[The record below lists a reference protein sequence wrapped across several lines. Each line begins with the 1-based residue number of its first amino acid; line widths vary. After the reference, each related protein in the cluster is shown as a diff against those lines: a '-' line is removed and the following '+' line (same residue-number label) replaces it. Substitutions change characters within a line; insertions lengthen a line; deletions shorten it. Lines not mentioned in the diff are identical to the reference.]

1 MIRWEMLGIEPTR
14 DASLIRKAYAKQ
26 LKIYHPEDDAEGYQ
40 RLRETYDA
48 AMKQADR
55 SKRQTRE
62 PAGNPQAGE
71 GMTAAPAARD
81 MDRVP
86 PGPGNGTMRE
96 LEARREPGPETA
108 RGPEMRPDLDPNA
121 VHEREAHLDLEPQ
134 AVREPEVR
142 REAEPEAAR
151 EQEPHRESEP
161 ESVREPEK
169 LREPEPVTLRDP
181 EVRRETAVY
190 EARTETEDTEDTE
203 DAEDD
208 RPAPARDPIQQL
220 LDRMYEIYE
229 NFSLRLE
236 PEAWNALTD
245 EDFMWDVELGS
256 RRRGVAA
263 NFLYEH
269 CFLPVEVWGTLD
281 ALFELKENAGELRE
295 NYGPEL
301 IDFVIAEVNGVC
313 AMGYDCFRN
322 RDLDF
327 DIESYLEYRQE
338 GQTLLMDGH
347 PEKAEVWLTR
357 AYDLFQDDPDLHL
370 MLAKAAL
377 QTGKTEAALE
387 HLNRTAALKP
397 EWGEVYLLK
406 GRLLLDRK
414 EHGEA
419 LEAADTLLRMN
430 PGSQDALALVLEARI
445 GRDELEAA
453 WEVNTQSQK
462 IDSPQ
467 AHFKSYSLMFGL
479 RNRHLHS
486 QKHNN
491 LAPKMKA
498 ANRRFTFFQ
507 ALMLLLYL
515 NWPALFMGAVIL
527 MMPKSGNWWYVYFIL
542 MLLFVYKLIKNTWRA
557 LRATLRMIT

>member
-62 PAGNPQAGE
+62 PAGNPQAGA
-71 GMTAAPAARD
+71 GITAAPEARD

-86 PGPGNGTMRE
+86 PEPGNGTMQK
-96 LEARREPGPETA
+96 LEATHGPGPEAA
-108 RGPEMRPDLDPNA
+108 RGQEMR
-121 VHEREAHLDLEPQ
+121 RELEPQ
-134 AVREPEVR
+134 ALREQEPL
-142 REAEPEAAR
+142 RESEPEAAR
-151 EQEPHRESEP
+151 EQESLRESELEAVREQEAHREP
-161 ESVREPEK
+161 EPEAVREPEAP
-169 LREPEPVTLRDP
+169 REPEPVTLWDA
-181 EVRRETAVY
+181 EVRRETAAY
-190 EARTETEDTEDTE
+190 GEPRTEYV
-203 DAEDD
+203 DD
-208 RPAPARDPIQQL
+208 RPAPARHPIEQL
-220 LDRMYEIYE
+220 LDRLHEIYE
-229 NFSLRLE
+229 DFNLRIE
-236 PEAWNALTD
+236 PEAWNALTQ
-245 EDFMWDVELGS
+245 EDFMWDVELGA
-256 RRRGVAA
+256 RRRDATA

-269 CFLPVEVWGTLD
+269 SFLPLEVWGTLD
-281 ALFELKENAGELRE
+281 TLFELKENAEELRE
-295 NYGPEL
+295 KYGPEL
-301 IDFVIAEVNGVC
+301 MDFVIAEVDGVC

-327 DIESYLEYRQE
+327 DIEAYLEYRQE
-338 GQTLLMDGH
+338 GQTLLMDGQ

-357 AYDLFQDDPDLHL
+357 AYGLFQDDPDLHL
-370 MLAKAAL
+370 MLAKAAML
-377 QTGKTEAALE
+377 IGKTEAALE

-414 EHGEA
+414 QYGEA

-430 PGSQDALALVLEARI
+430 PESLDALTLALEARI
-445 GRDELEAA
+445 GRGELEAA

-462 IDSPQ
+462 IDPPQ
-467 AHFKSYSLMFGL
+467 AHFKFYSLMFGL

-491 LAPKMKA
+491 LVPKMRA
-498 ANRRFTFFQ
+498 ANRRFILME

-557 LRATLRMIT
+557 LRATLRMLT